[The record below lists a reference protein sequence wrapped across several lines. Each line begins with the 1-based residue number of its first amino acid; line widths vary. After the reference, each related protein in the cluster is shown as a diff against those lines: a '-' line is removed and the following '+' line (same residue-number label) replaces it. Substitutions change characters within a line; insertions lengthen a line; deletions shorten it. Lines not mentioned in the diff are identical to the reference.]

1 MLFIQKTVEN
11 LHGPLIFC
19 IEGCMQDVRFWSL
32 ILSAFVQTI
41 CSVCRKQAK
50 TDYRNLVD
58 RSRIDSIRL
67 IHVHCRISVHVKLTS
82 TVNVRCVLRRNW
94 AAHLFSTPFSSRSY

>member
-41 CSVCRKQAK
+41 CSVCRK
-50 TDYRNLVD
+50 
-58 RSRIDSIRL
+58 SRIDSIRL
-67 IHVHCRISVHVKLTS
+67 IHVHCRISVFEME
-82 TVNVRCVLRRNW
+82 N
-94 AAHLFSTPFSSRSY
+94 

>member
-19 IEGCMQDVRFWSL
+19 NEGCMQDVRFWSL

-41 CSVCRKQAK
+41 CSVCRK
-50 TDYRNLVD
+50 
-58 RSRIDSIRL
+58 SRIDSIRL
-67 IHVHCRISVHVKLTS
+67 VHVHCRISAREIDKHGKCPLRVATKLGGS
-82 TVNVRCVLRRNW
+82 FVQYAV
-94 AAHLFSTPFSSRSY
+94 